1 MRLSSLGLKEGRRI
15 REEQESKKEKSEKQF
30 KGQVVLPYVEGV
42 TEKIDRVMKKHDIAT
57 AMRPHTTLRRLLVH
71 PKDKCDMTEDGELVY
86 QIPCRDCD
94 MSYVCETGRLFK
106 YRLEEHKKDVNSVPV
121 QQFAR
126 NARKQ
131 SQSTLNKS
139 ALTDHT
145 TVENHEID
153 WAGAKVLD
161 KESHKRRRHVREAL
175 WIRRTEGAI
184 NRDEGNYELPH
195 MYDDVILAGKS
206 TASQC

>member
-1 MRLSSLGLKEGRRI
+1 MPQLEYRMMVDKN
-15 REEQESKKEKSEKQF
+15 EKQY
-30 KGQVVLPYVEGV
+30 KGQVVLPYIEGV
-42 TEKIDRVMKKHDIAT
+42 MEKIDRVMKKYGIAT

-71 PKDKCDMTEDGELVY
+71 PKDKCDMTKDGELVY

-94 MSYVCETGRLFK
+94 MSYVGETGRLFK

-121 QQFAR
+121 QQFTR

-184 NRDEGNYELPH
+184 NQDKGHYELPH
-195 MYDDVILAGKS
+195 MYDESIDDVILAGKS